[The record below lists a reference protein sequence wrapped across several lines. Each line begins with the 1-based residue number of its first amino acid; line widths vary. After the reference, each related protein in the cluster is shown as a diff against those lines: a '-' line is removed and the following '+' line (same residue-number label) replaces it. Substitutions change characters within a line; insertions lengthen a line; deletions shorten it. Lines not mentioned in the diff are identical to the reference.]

1 MLYIITMKKI
11 LFSALFLTSL
21 LSASAQTS
29 DKESIS
35 FTTTQSGSI
44 MRVVPTSEA
53 IQKYKNP
60 KEHDET
66 LFKILKS
73 LKIDLDNIPENQK
86 VTIFKRYYVLNK
98 EALLNNGLDTI
109 EDRTIFTK
117 PNLTIYSDIYPNERS
132 EASPFVKRI
141 KLGTTENIKV
151 VDPNFTYT
159 MKNHDGQNAMVAYTV
174 RIGRPTQTTTE
185 PTDLLTLNT
194 FPNPNNGVFNLAIH
208 NYSSQ
213 EKPTIMVS
221 NIEGKIIYQKEISEI
236 NSTEML
242 IPIELDTNLSAGQY
256 FVIMMTAKQIETL
269 PITIQ
274 R

>member
-1 MLYIITMKKI
+1 MKKI
-11 LFSALFLTSL
+11 LFSTLFLAYIL
-21 LSASAQTS
+21 NASAQTAE
-29 DKESIS
+29 KETIS
-35 FTTTQSGSI
+35 FTTAQSGSI

-73 LKIDLDNIPENQK
+73 LNVDLDNIPENQK
-86 VTIFKRYYVLNK
+86 ITIFKRYYVLNK
-98 EALLNNGLDTI
+98 EALLSSGLDTVV
-109 EDRTIFTK
+109 DRTIFTK

-132 EASPFVKRI
+132 EASPFVKRVQ
-141 KLGTTENIKV
+141 LGSAEAIKV

-159 MKNHDGQNAMVAYTV
+159 MKNHDGQRSMVAYTV

-185 PTDLLTLNT
+185 QTELLTLHT
-194 FPNPNNGVFNLAIH
+194 YPNPNNGVFNLVIR

-213 EKPTIMVS
+213 ETPTIMVS
-221 NIEGKIIYQKEISEI
+221 NIEGKIVYQKEYTDINASEMI
-236 NSTEML
+236 
-242 IPIELDTNLSAGQY
+242 IPIELDSNLSAGQY
-256 FVIMMTAKQIETL
+256 FVVMMNGKQLETL
-269 PITIQ
+269 PISVQ